1 MNVLN
6 LFTIPSNSLK
16 QMIAWRRDFHK
27 YPEVGWTEFRT
38 ASIIAYELQS
48 LGFQVQVGK
57 EVVSEER
64 MGVPS
69 EEILTKVY
77 ECARTNGG
85 YIGFIDKMVGGYT
98 GVVGTIEGTKTG
110 PTIAFRFDM
119 DALDIL
125 ESKEAGHAPEL
136 NEFSSTHAGRMHACG
151 HDAHSSLGLGL
162 ATILSQNKDKIE
174 GTIKIIFQPA
184 EEGVRGAKSMV
195 DAGVVDDVDYFLS
208 MHVGTGAPLGTV
220 IGGSNGF
227 LATSKIDAK
236 FTGKAAHAGAEP
248 EKGTNALLAAASAI
262 LGLHSISRH
271 SGGASRINVGT
282 CVAGDGRNIIPS
294 HATLK
299 LETRGENSEVHTY
312 VHDQAISVL
321 EGAAQM
327 HGANLSYEIVGAA
340 RTCSSSRELAELVI
354 KAAKDVSDVNQ
365 TIPIADFAAGSEDAT
380 FMMERVQQNGGLS
393 TYSIFG
399 TTLAAGHHHE
409 KFDIDEAVL
418 PIALHTWLATIE
430 QIYQHERRGAND

>member
-1 MNVLN
+1 MN
-6 LFTIPSNSLK
+6 
-16 QMIAWRRDFHK
+16 AWRRDFHQ

-38 ASIIAYELQS
+38 ASIIANELKN

-57 EVVSEER
+57 EVVSENR

-77 ECARTNGG
+77 ENARENGG
-85 YIGFIDKMVGGYT
+85 NVEYLEKMIGGYT
-98 GVVGTIEGTKTG
+98 GVVGIISGSKPG
-110 PTIAFRFDM
+110 PTIGFRFDM

-125 ESKEAGHAPEL
+125 ESKDP
-136 NEFSSTHAGRMHACG
+136 THFPMGQSFVSQYEGKMHACG
-151 HDAHSSLGLGL
+151 HDAHSSTGLGL
-162 ATILSQNKDKIE
+162 ATILSQNKENIE

-195 DAGVVDDVDYFLS
+195 DAGVVDDVNYFLS

-220 IGGSNGF
+220 VGGSNGF
-227 LATSKIDAK
+227 LATSKIDAT

-271 SGGASRINVGT
+271 SGGATRINVGT
-282 CVAGDGRNIIPS
+282 CMAGDGRNIIPS

-299 LETRGENSEVHTY
+299 LETRGENSEVHKY

-321 EGAAQM
+321 EGAAKM
-327 HGANLSYEIVGAA
+327 HGADLSYAIVGEA
-340 RTCSSSRELAELVI
+340 RTCSSSSELAELVI
-354 KAAKDVSDVNQ
+354 KAASDVVGVKQ
-365 TIPIADFAAGSEDAT
+365 VITIADFAAGSEDAT

-418 PIALHTWLATIE
+418 PIALQTWLATIE
-430 QIYQHERRGAND
+430 QIYQYER

>member
-1 MNVLN
+1 MS
-6 LFTIPSNSLK
+6 LFTIPSNSTE
-16 QMIAWRRDFHK
+16 QMNAWRRDFHQ

-38 ASIIAYELQS
+38 ASIIAYELNN

-57 EVVSEER
+57 EVVSENR

-69 EEILTKVY
+69 DEMLTKVFHSAK
-77 ECARTNGG
+77 ENGG
-85 YIGFIDKMVGGYT
+85 HSEYIEKMIGGYT
-98 GVVGTIEGTKTG
+98 GVVGSIVGDKPG
-110 PTIAFRFDM
+110 PTIGFRFDM

-125 ESKEAGHAPEL
+125 ESKDPLHLPKGEGFVSQYE
-136 NEFSSTHAGRMHACG
+136 GRMHACG
-151 HDAHSSLGLGL
+151 HDAHSSIGLGL
-162 ATILSQNKDKIE
+162 ATLLSKNKENIE
-174 GTIKIIFQPA
+174 GTVKIIFQPA

-195 DAGVVDDVDYFLS
+195 EAGVVDDVDYFLS

-227 LATSKIDAK
+227 LATSKIDAT
-236 FTGKAAHAGAEP
+236 FIGKAAHAGAEP

-299 LETRGENSEVHTY
+299 LETRGENSEVHKY
-312 VHDQAISVL
+312 VHEQAISVL
-321 EGAAQM
+321 EGAAKM
-327 HGANLSYEIVGAA
+327 HGATLSYEIAGEA
-340 RTCSSSRELAELVI
+340 RTCSSSDSLAELVI
-354 KAAKDVSDVNQ
+354 HAANQ
-365 TIPIADFAAGSEDAT
+365 VAGVKEVIQIADFAAGSEDAT
-380 FMMERVQQNGGLS
+380 FMMERVQQRGGLS

-409 KFDIDEAVL
+409 RFDIDEAVL

-430 QIYQHERRGAND
+430 QIYQHERGIDND